1 MNIGEK
7 IKFLRQAANLT
18 QEELADR
25 CELSKGFISQLE
37 RNMTSPSIA
46 TLRDILESL
55 GTSLPSFFQETAD
68 EKLVFSE
75 DDYAVK
81 TDSETGSTICWLIP
95 NAQKNEMEPILVTL
109 APGGSTYPDNPH
121 EGEEFGYVLE
131 GAILIRIGSRTL
143 RARKGDSFLIH
154 PNEPHALIN
163 NSKRTAKI
171 LWISSP
177 PSF

>member
-18 QEELADR
+18 QEDLADR

-46 TLRDILESL
+46 TLMNILESL
-55 GTSLPSFFQETAD
+55 GTTLPLFFQEAAD
-68 EKLVFSE
+68 EKVVFTIE
-75 DDYAVK
+75 DYAIK
-81 TDSETGSTICWLIP
+81 ADAETGSSICWLVP
-95 NAQKNEMEPILVTL
+95 NAQKNLMEPIMVTL
-109 APGGSTYPDNPH
+109 EPGGSTYPDNPH

-131 GAILIRIGSRTL
+131 GSIQIQLGNRRL
-143 RARKGDSFLIH
+143 KARKGESFLIH
-154 PNEPHALIN
+154 PNEPHCLVNTGRRLA
-163 NSKRTAKI
+163 RI
-171 LWISSP
+171 LWVSSP

>member
-46 TLRDILESL
+46 TLMDILQSL
-55 GTSLPSFFQETAD
+55 GTSLPLFFQESAD
-68 EKLVFSE
+68 EKVVFSA
-75 DDYAVK
+75 DDYAIKV
-81 TDSETGSTICWLIP
+81 DAGTGSKICWLIP
-95 NAQKNEMEPILVTL
+95 NAQKNAMEPILVTL
-109 APGGSTYPDNPH
+109 DPGGSTYPDNPH

-131 GAILIRIGSRTL
+131 GTVQIMIGSRRL
-143 RARKGDSFLIH
+143 KARKGDSFLIH
-154 PNEPHALIN
+154 PNEPHALVNIG
-163 NSKRTAKI
+163 RRPARI
-171 LWISSP
+171 LWVSSP